1 MGPRPSA
8 VVPPPRLDASM
19 SASPTISA
27 GVSLSGA
34 DPDTALVSKQ
44 SACPSRQALFDSRRV
59 TRYAQSMDDHRRQA
73 TAAVSW
79 GPDRIDL
86 FTVGAERDL
95 VHRAFRDGAWSDPV
109 SLGGKLASAPAATA
123 WAVDQLEVFAIHD
136 DGQLWNRFWD
146 GESWH
151 GWEPMGGELTGD
163 PAASSWGAD
172 RIDVFA
178 PGRDGKV
185 WHRWW
190 DGTRWVEWER
200 I

>member
-1 MGPRPSA
+1 
-8 VVPPPRLDASM
+8 VVPLPRLDASM
-19 SASPTISA
+19 SASPTTSA
-27 GVSLSGA
+27 GASLSGT
-34 DPDTALVSKQ
+34 DPDTELVSKE
-44 SACPSRQALFDSRRV
+44 SACPSWQALFDSWYL
-59 TRYAQSMDDHRRQA
+59 TRYPASMADLEGVVRP
-73 TAAVSW
+73 TVAAVSW
-79 GPDRIDL
+79 GPGRIDL
-86 FTVGAERDL
+86 FTVGPERDL
-95 VHRAFRDGAWSDPV
+95 THRAFRGGSWSEPI
-109 SLGGKLASAPAATA
+109 SLGGRLASAPAATA

-151 GWEPMGGELTGD
+151 PWEPMGGELIGD
-163 PAASSWGAD
+163 PAAASWSAD

-190 DGTRWVEWER
+190 DGSRWVEWER